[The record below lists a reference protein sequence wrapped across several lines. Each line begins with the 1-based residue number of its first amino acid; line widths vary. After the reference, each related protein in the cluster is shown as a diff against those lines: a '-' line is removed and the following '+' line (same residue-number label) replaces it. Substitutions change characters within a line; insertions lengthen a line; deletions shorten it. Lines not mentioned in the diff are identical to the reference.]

1 MCADV
6 TLIFARGS
14 TEIGN
19 MGESVGPALAKELIK
34 TLGADKVAIQ
44 GVDYTASIAVRES
57 VFEV

>member
-1 MCADV
+1 
-6 TLIFARGS
+6 
-14 TEIGN
+14 